1 MAAEAAPAA
10 ATADAQPETGAPSID
25 APEATEKP
33 PRIQKVEQL
42 RSLLKAKRARTE
54 ERTAQRMEERGAKP
68 KGEPPPRVS
77 GPVDADADGDEDT
90 KREKPPL
97 KPKPKDDEPKP
108 AAKAEPKDKPDAK
121 EPAKAEGR
129 DEHGRFLP
137 KDGKPAAEP
146 AKAEPKEPAAKPEPA
161 DAPKVEAKPEPKP
174 EPPKEDPEAKRVAE
188 RYARLLMEAKRK
200 DEELVSI
207 RESSKAAIAKAER
220 LEKLIARVKGADID
234 EAALR
239 ELTGRSFPDMVRDMR
254 DGKAKYKPQAQLPPE
269 LAEVKTELEAMRDEL
284 RAEKQ
289 KVEAAKKAEA
299 ERAARAKADAERQ
312 QTIER
317 ETQTVKEMLEE
328 LREKYPRTHAY
339 KNSAGNLLDRFY
351 RTWADST
358 RGEDGEPTYDAGK
371 KPDFEQLVSKFE
383 DSLSE
388 EVNGILSSEQV
399 VRLAL
404 KDAKTRELVSK
415 ILAEQSAP
423 SQPKT
428 SPKRSESGSTA
439 NAEGPRTLSN
449 KATQEAPVDTAKPR
463 TKEEIDAWRVEQ
475 LRRLRTKNLGAFGR

>member
-1 MAAEAAPAA
+1 MSAEAAPAA
-10 ATADAQPETGAPSID
+10 VTADAQPETGAPSAD
-25 APEATEKP
+25 APEKEPLHP
-33 PRIQKVEQL
+33 PIKKVEQL

-54 ERTAQRMEERGAKP
+54 ERTSQRMEERGAKP
-68 KGEPPPRVS
+68 KGEPPPKVS
-77 GPVDADADGDEDT
+77 GPVDADAGDGDEDT

-108 AAKAEPKDKPDAK
+108 AAKEAKDAKPEAK

-137 KDGKPAAEP
+137 KEGKEPAA
-146 AKAEPKEPAAKPEPA
+146 EPAAKPEAKAEPA
-161 DAPKVEAKPEPKP
+161 EAPKVEAKPEPKP
-174 EPPKEDPEAKRVAE
+174 EPPKEDPEAKRISE
-188 RYARLLMEAKRK
+188 RYARLLMETKRK
-200 DEELVSI
+200 DEELVSV

-254 DGKAKYKPQAQLPPE
+254 DGKAKYKPAAQLPPE
-269 LAEVKTELEAMRDEL
+269 VAEVKTELEQLRDEL

-289 KVEAAKKAEA
+289 RVADAKKAEE
-299 ERAARAKADAERQ
+299 ERAARDKADAERKA
-312 QTIER
+312 TIER
-317 ETQTVKEMLEE
+317 ETETVKGMLEE
-328 LREKYPRTHAY
+328 LKERFPRTHAY

-351 RTWADST
+351 RTWADAT
-358 RGEDGEPTYDAGK
+358 RGEDGEPTYDARK
-371 KPDFEQLVSKFE
+371 KPDFEELVSKFE

-404 KDAKTRELVSK
+404 KDTKTRELVSK

-475 LRRLRTKNLGAFGR
+475 LRNLRTKNRGLFSR

>member
-1 MAAEAAPAA
+1 
-10 ATADAQPETGAPSID
+10 
-25 APEATEKP
+25 
-33 PRIQKVEQL
+33 
-42 RSLLKAKRARTE
+42 
-54 ERTAQRMEERGAKP
+54 
-68 KGEPPPRVS
+68 
-77 GPVDADADGDEDT
+77 
-90 KREKPPL
+90 
-97 KPKPKDDEPKP
+97 
-108 AAKAEPKDKPDAK
+108 
-121 EPAKAEGR
+121 
-129 DEHGRFLP
+129 
-137 KDGKPAAEP
+137 
-146 AKAEPKEPAAKPEPA
+146 
-161 DAPKVEAKPEPKP
+161 
-174 EPPKEDPEAKRVAE
+174 
-188 RYARLLMEAKRK
+188 
-200 DEELVSI
+200 
-207 RESSKAAIAKAER
+207 
-220 LEKLIARVKGADID
+220 
-234 EAALR
+234 
-239 ELTGRSFPDMVRDMR
+239 MVRDMR